1 MAGNGIESKL
11 EDRGSHKREG
21 TERKKERKKGWR
33 REEFEK
39 ERTTDKTV
47 LTQ

>member
-21 TERKKERKKGWR
+21 KKERKKGWR
-33 REEFEK
+33 REVRK
-39 ERTTDKTV
+39 GADDG
-47 LTQ
+47 

>member
-21 TERKKERKKGWR
+21 KKERKKGWR

-39 ERTTDKTV
+39 ERTMDKTV